1 MKIVIF
7 SNNSKKKRRE
17 GIKKRN
23 PIKSFLIR
31 FFSNLINSISKQTNN
46 KKRTEINKVNFHLES
61 RIDWKVMHLFAYLIV
76 SWLLSLLLLF
86 PVSLGVNFINVLQA
100 VFTKAD
106 PERAKE
112 TIKLSVFLWFWYL
125 GVQKLLVEHL

>member
-112 TIKLSVFLWFWYL
+112 TIKLSVFL
-125 GVQKLLVEHL
+125 